1 MYHPLRGFHPP
12 SGKAVET
19 TLTGS
24 LTLRLMPLDGPL
36 VARHPCGRAADAQLS
51 IQLLYTLPQLGYHR
65 QQRLTAR
72 TLQVYFSFHLSLMT
86 SLPPATLG
94 VLRFIPLS
102 LNSYPLKTA
111 YIIFLERAIYP
122 PPSPSRV
129 GRWCTTETMC
139 RRCASPLTPDER
151 RLALPDL
158 RVGAVLGGQGPSL
171 QPARTRD
178 PSSPPAP
185 RVHRGCGAGQVR
197 RL

>member
-102 LNSYPLKTA
+102 LNSYSNS
-111 YIIFLERAIYP
+111 YIYN
-122 PPSPSRV
+122 
-129 GRWCTTETMC
+129 MY
-139 RRCASPLTPDER
+139 
-151 RLALPDL
+151 
-158 RVGAVLGGQGPSL
+158 
-171 QPARTRD
+171 
-178 PSSPPAP
+178 
-185 RVHRGCGAGQVR
+185 
-197 RL
+197 